1 MKTGP
6 LISLI
11 TVVYNGEEHIGRT
24 IESVIEQTYKEIEY
38 IIIDGKSTDKTLDI
52 IAGYKGVD
60 LLLSEPDSGLYD
72 AMNKGLLA
80 ATGDYVWF
88 LNSGDQIFSPDT
100 VELMVAGLEGLP
112 DIIYGGTMIIDE
124 NQNEIGDR
132 RLKPPDRL
140 NWKSFQQGMVVC
152 HQSIIVKKEMAPL
165 YDLNYRLSSDFD
177 WAIRVAKNASRTHNT
192 GLILSRFLEG
202 GLTDQNIKAGLKER
216 FKIMRR
222 FYGLIPTILRHFVF
236 GLRLTNFY
244 MKHRRI

>member
-1 MKTGP
+1 MSKPT
-6 LISLI
+6 ISVI
-11 TVVYNGEEHIGRT
+11 TVVYNGEQHIGRT
-24 IESVIEQTYKEIEY
+24 IESVISQTYKNIEY

-52 IAGYKGVD
+52 IARYNGVD

-100 VELMVAGLEGLP
+100 VEKMVAGLEGFP
-112 DIIYGGTMIIDE
+112 HIIYGGTMIIDE
-124 NQNEIGDR
+124 NQKEIGDR
-132 RLKPPDRL
+132 RLKPPDQL

-152 HQSIIVKKEMAPL
+152 HQSMIVKKELAPL

-177 WAIRVAKNASRTHNT
+177 WAIRVAKNASRIHNT
-192 GLILSRFLEG
+192 EQILSRFLEG

-216 FKIMRR
+216 FRIMRR
-222 FYGLIPTILRHFVF
+222 FYGLIPTILRHFLF